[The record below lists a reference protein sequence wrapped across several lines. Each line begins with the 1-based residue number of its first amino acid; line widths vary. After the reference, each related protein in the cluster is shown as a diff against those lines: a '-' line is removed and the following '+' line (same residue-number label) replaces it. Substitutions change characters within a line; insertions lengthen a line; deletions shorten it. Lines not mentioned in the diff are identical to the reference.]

1 MSSPVTVVDEDG
13 LPPLAPPAPS
23 GGLSAVLHQRY
34 LLKMLVRN
42 AIQSSYQG
50 TVLGWLW
57 SYVQPGIR
65 FAVYYFLFQVM
76 MARGGEELPNF
87 AIHMVCGMV
96 MVHLFTESFSGGTQ
110 SLLRNRRLLSK
121 LPIPK
126 ALFPV
131 AKTMV
136 AIWHTVP
143 MLIIL
148 VVIDVIIGWRPDMV
162 GLAAGL
168 LAFAIIIPLGLA
180 LAMFFSILNVF
191 MRDFGKLIGTLTMLV
206 TFSVP
211 MIYPFTFVQAL
222 DENLA
227 RVYLLNPVAEAVLL
241 MQRCFW
247 TGSTDDPDA
256 FAARHLPDDLW
267 SRGAVMLVVSLVLL
281 WLSTLWFKKYEG
293 RVVERL

>member
-1 MSSPVTVVDEDG
+1 MSTSGHD
-13 LPPLAPPAPS
+13 LAAKMPLAPPAPG
-23 GGLSAVLHQRY
+23 GGLMEVFRRRY
-34 LLKMLVRN
+34 LVKMLVRN
-42 AIQSSYQG
+42 AIKSSYQG

-65 FAVYYFLFQVM
+65 FAIYYFLFQVM
-76 MARGGEELPNF
+76 MARGGADLPNF

-110 SLLRNRRLLSK
+110 SLLRNRRLLTK

-131 AKTMV
+131 AKTAV
-136 AIWHTVP
+136 ALWHTVP

-148 VVIDVIIGWRPDMV
+148 VVIDLLIGWRPDPV
-162 GLAAGL
+162 GLAAGV

-206 TFSVP
+206 TFSTP

-222 DENLA
+222 GDNVA
-227 RVYLLNPVAEAVLL
+227 RIYLLNPVAEAVLL

-247 TGSTDDPDA
+247 VGTGDDPA
-256 FAARHLPDDLW
+256 YLASHHMPGDLW
-267 SRGAVMLVVSLVLL
+267 VRGGVMLLVSLALL
-281 WLSTLWFKKYEG
+281 WLSTAWFKKYEVH
-293 RVVERL
+293 VVERL

>member
-1 MSSPVTVVDEDG
+1 MNLTATDESQ
-13 LPPLAPPAPS
+13 LPPLAPPAPG
-23 GGLSAVLHQRY
+23 GGLVEVFRQRY
-34 LLKMLVRN
+34 LLKTLVRN
-42 AIQSSYQG
+42 SIKSSYQG
-50 TVLGWLW
+50 TLLGWLW

-65 FAVYYFLFQVM
+65 FAIYYFLFQVM
-76 MARGGEELPNF
+76 MARGGEDLPNF

-110 SLLRNRRLLSK
+110 SLVRNRRLLAK
-121 LPIPK
+121 LPMPK

-131 AKTMV
+131 AKTTV
-136 AIWHTVP
+136 ALYHTFP
-143 MLIIL
+143 MLVIL
-148 VVIDVIIGWRPDMV
+148 VVIDLMIGWRPDWV

-168 LAFAIIIPLGLA
+168 LAFAIILPLGLA

-211 MIYPFTFVQAL
+211 MIYPFTFVQSMG
-222 DENLA
+222 ENVA
-227 RVYLLNPVAEAVLL
+227 RLYLLNPVAEAVLL

-247 TGSTDDPDA
+247 TGSTDDPAD

-267 SRGAVMLVVSLVLL
+267 MRGGAMLVVSLVLL
-281 WLSTLWFKKYEG
+281 VLSTLWFKKYEG

>member
-1 MSSPVTVVDEDG
+1 MSTTGHD
-13 LPPLAPPAPS
+13 LAAQMPLASPAPG
-23 GGLSAVLHQRY
+23 GGLGEVFRRRY
-34 LLKMLVRN
+34 LVKMLVRN
-42 AIQSSYQG
+42 AIKSSYQG

-65 FAVYYFLFQVM
+65 FAIYYFLFQVM
-76 MARGGEELPNF
+76 MARGGADLPNF

-110 SLLRNRRLLSK
+110 SLIRNRRLLTK

-131 AKTMV
+131 SKTAV
-136 AIWHTVP
+136 ALWHTFP
-143 MLIIL
+143 MLVIL
-148 VVIDVIIGWRPDMV
+148 LVIDVLIGWRPDMV
-162 GLAAGL
+162 GVAAGL

-206 TFSVP
+206 TFSTP

-222 DENLA
+222 GDDVA
-227 RVYLLNPVAEAVLL
+227 RIYLLNPVAEAVLL

-247 TGSTDDPDA
+247 VGTGDDPA
-256 FAARHLPDDLW
+256 YLAAHHMPADLW
-267 SRGAVMLVVSLVLL
+267 ARGGVMLMVSLGLL
-281 WLSTLWFKKYEG
+281 WLSTAWFKKYEG
-293 RVVERL
+293 QVVERL

>member
-1 MSSPVTVVDEDG
+1 MSTTGHDLAAEM
-13 LPPLAPPAPS
+13 PLASPAPG
-23 GGLSAVLHQRY
+23 GGLGEVFHRRY
-34 LLKMLVRN
+34 LVKMLVRN
-42 AIQSSYQG
+42 AIKSSYQG

-65 FAVYYFLFQVM
+65 FAIYYFLFQVM
-76 MARGGEELPNF
+76 MARGGPDLPNF

-110 SLLRNRRLLSK
+110 SLIRNRRLLTK

-131 AKTMV
+131 SKTAV
-136 AIWHTVP
+136 ALWHTFP
-143 MLIIL
+143 MLVIL
-148 VVIDVIIGWRPDMV
+148 LLIDVLIGWRPDLA
-162 GLAAGL
+162 GIAAGL

-206 TFSVP
+206 TFSTP

-222 DENLA
+222 GDDVA
-227 RVYLLNPVAEAVLL
+227 KIYLLNPVAEAVLL

-247 TGSTDDPDA
+247 VGTGDDPA
-256 FAARHLPDDLW
+256 YLAAHHMPADLW
-267 SRGAVMLVVSLVLL
+267 ARGGVMLLVSLGLL
-281 WLSTLWFKKYEG
+281 WLSTAWFKKYEG
-293 RVVERL
+293 QVVERL